1 MRDRSAP
8 LTKSDIPSLD
18 WIKMDG
24 HLPAIVQ
31 DCATGELLML
41 GYMNRE
47 ALAATLETG
56 FATFFSR
63 SKGRLWKKG
72 ERSGNILRVVAVHE
86 DCDCDA
92 LLVRADPVGPVCH
105 LGGRSC
111 FEGLQAGPGWLGAL
125 SRIVAERAAGGARS
139 SYTVRLLEE
148 GAARIGQKIGEEG
161 VEVALAAVT
170 RTEEECAE
178 EIADLVYHL
187 AVLMEARGFGW
198 DKVVDVLQRR
208 HRG

>member
-72 ERSGNILRVVAVHE
+72 ETSGNILRVLAVHE
-86 DCDCDA
+86 DCDGDA
-92 LLVRADPVGPVCH
+92 LRVDLVRQHMERV
-105 LGGRSC
+105 
-111 FEGLQAGPGWLGAL
+111 QAQPERLEVLEHDAT
-125 SRIVAERAAGGARS
+125 VAVNKPLRFPGGA
-139 SYTVRLLEE
+139 
-148 GAARIGQKIGEEG
+148 
-161 VEVALAAVT
+161 
-170 RTEEECAE
+170 
-178 EIADLVYHL
+178 
-187 AVLMEARGFGW
+187 
-198 DKVVDVLQRR
+198 
-208 HRG
+208 